1 MLLPFFSHPMHVCF
15 VVSNPFALNAF
26 LAPTIRALLV
36 RGCSVTVVVNAQA
49 GTVVADILQEITV
62 VHLDIIRDIALL
74 QDWRALWALVKL
86 FKSNK
91 YDIVHSITPKAG
103 LLSMVASKIAGV
115 KVRLHTFG
123 GQVWVTRQGVLRWLL
138 RTLDCLLA
146 KCASSLLVDSA
157 SQRDFLINAG
167 VAPAHK
173 LNLLGSGSIN
183 GVDLVRFSRKPVERN
198 CIRDELGIP
207 ADALVLLYL
216 GRMNHEKGVVE
227 VAKSFAQLAPEFNH
241 LHLLLVGP
249 DEGALESA
257 LEAVQS
263 CRSRVSV
270 IGLTNIAHAYMAAA
284 DIFCLASYREG
295 FGLTLIEAAAS
306 GLPCVAS
313 KIYGIT
319 DAVVDGVTGLLVPAR
334 DVGSLSQ
341 ALRVLISHPEIRQT
355 MGAAGQQRAMSHF
368 SQRDVV
374 EAWLDFY
381 NLQLQVDNQ

>member
-1 MLLPFFSHPMHVCF
+1 MHVCF
-15 VVSNPFALNAF
+15 VVSNSFALNAF
-26 LAPTIRALLV
+26 LAPTIRALLT
-36 RGCSVTVVVNAQA
+36 RGCSVTVVVNTEN
-49 GTVVADILQEITV
+49 GMIDTDILQQITV
-62 VHLDIIRDIALL
+62 VHLEIIRDIALL
-74 QDWRALWALVKL
+74 HDWRALLVLVRL

-91 YDIVHSITPKAG
+91 YDIVHSVTPKAG

-138 RTLDCLLA
+138 RTLDRLLA

-157 SQRDFLINAG
+157 SQRDFLVNAG

-183 GVDLVRFSRKPVERN
+183 GVDLVRFSSKPVERN
-198 CIRDELGIP
+198 CIREKLGIP

-216 GRMNHEKGVVE
+216 GRMNHEKGVME

-241 LHLLLVGP
+241 LYLLLVGP
-249 DEGALESA
+249 DEGALGSA

-263 CRSRVSV
+263 CRSRVFV

-295 FGLTLIEAAAS
+295 FGLALIEAAAS

-319 DAVVDGVTGLLVPAR
+319 DAVLDGVTGLLVPAR
-334 DVGSLSQ
+334 DVSSFSQ
-341 ALRVLISHPEIRQT
+341 ALKVLISHPEIRQK
-355 MGAAGQQRAMSHF
+355 MGAAGRQRAANDF

-381 NLQLQVDNQ
+381 DLQLRVYN

>member
-1 MLLPFFSHPMHVCF
+1 MHVCF
-15 VVSNPFALNAF
+15 VVSNSFALNAF
-26 LAPTIRALLV
+26 LAPTIRALLT
-36 RGCSVTVVVNAQA
+36 RGCAVTVVVNTEN
-49 GTVVADILQEITV
+49 GMIDTDILQQITV
-62 VHLDIIRDIALL
+62 VHLEIIRDIALL
-74 QDWRALWALVKL
+74 HDWRALLVLVRL

-91 YDIVHSITPKAG
+91 YDIVHSVTPKAG

-138 RTLDCLLA
+138 RTLDRLLA

-157 SQRDFLINAG
+157 SQRDFLVNAG

-183 GVDLVRFSRKPVERN
+183 GVDLVRFSSKPVERN
-198 CIRDELGIP
+198 CIREKLGIP

-216 GRMNHEKGVVE
+216 GRMNHEKGVME

-241 LHLLLVGP
+241 LYLLLVGP
-249 DEGALESA
+249 DEGALGSA

-263 CRSRVSV
+263 CRSRVFV
-270 IGLTNIAHAYMAAA
+270 IGLTNIAQAYMAAA

-295 FGLTLIEAAAS
+295 FGLALIEAAAS

-319 DAVVDGVTGLLVPAR
+319 DAVLDGVTGLLVPAR
-334 DVGSLSQ
+334 DVSSFSQ
-341 ALRVLISHPEIRQT
+341 ALKVLISQPEIRQK
-355 MGAAGQQRAMSHF
+355 MGAAGRQRAADDF

-381 NLQLQVDNQ
+381 DLQLRVYN